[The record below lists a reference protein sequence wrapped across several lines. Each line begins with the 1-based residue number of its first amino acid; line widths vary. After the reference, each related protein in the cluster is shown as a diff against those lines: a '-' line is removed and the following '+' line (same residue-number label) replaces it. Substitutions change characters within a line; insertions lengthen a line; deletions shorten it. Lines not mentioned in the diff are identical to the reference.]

1 MLKIRL
7 INIFKIILKLKKK
20 LVYDKM
26 KNSHYVPRFI
36 LKKFSDKLCL
46 YNIKT
51 GEFKE
56 NINPERAFVE
66 EGFYS
71 DKIEEKLNRKLE
83 KQFAMLLSEK
93 ILKCD
98 NEIELSRS
106 ELRLVKKFLLISVI
120 RSMGNEQFL
129 QKEKRFYD
137 DLTDLFIKQGLS
149 KEEAIKAAAK
159 PFDEIQIPNETPYD
173 YWMRTIDVILDT
185 DGSPEEILKHP
196 NKTYPA
202 HRWAGVINAGYLAFW
217 DSEYKRDEFVI
228 TDIGMTSENEK
239 GWNGITVHNTKK
251 TNFLMQLFQLE
262 KDERMR
268 QEIYKQL
275 NFVMSFHENFE
286 MFPISAKRMIVEIAP
301 FYKFRQAYK
310 NFYPMPKL
318 EDLSELVNEELYA
331 PNENK
336 YIYPQTIIVPKYHQ
350 GDRYIYS
357 IKQLTRD
364 ETRYCNALFLDRIN
378 TTLGFSSLNK
388 AVGSIVR
395 YKILN
400 SFPYVSRVDYSALYK
415 IINERYQASLS
426 I

>member
-1 MLKIRL
+1 
-7 INIFKIILKLKKK
+7 
-20 LVYDKM
+20 M
-26 KNSHYVPRFI
+26 KNSHYVPQFI

-56 NINPERAFVE
+56 NIKPEKAYAE
-66 EGFYS
+66 KGFYS
-71 DKIEEKLNRKLE
+71 DEIEDKLNRKIE

-106 ELRLVKKFLLISVI
+106 ELRLIKKFLLISVI

-202 HRWAGVINAGYLAFW
+202 HRWVL
-217 DSEYKRDEFVI
+217 
-228 TDIGMTSENEK
+228 
-239 GWNGITVHNTKK
+239 
-251 TNFLMQLFQLE
+251 
-262 KDERMR
+262 
-268 QEIYKQL
+268 
-275 NFVMSFHENFE
+275 
-286 MFPISAKRMIVEIAP
+286 
-301 FYKFRQAYK
+301 
-310 NFYPMPKL
+310 
-318 EDLSELVNEELYA
+318 
-331 PNENK
+331 
-336 YIYPQTIIVPKYHQ
+336 
-350 GDRYIYS
+350 
-357 IKQLTRD
+357 
-364 ETRYCNALFLDRIN
+364 
-378 TTLGFSSLNK
+378 
-388 AVGSIVR
+388 
-395 YKILN
+395 
-400 SFPYVSRVDYSALYK
+400 
-415 IINERYQASLS
+415 
-426 I
+426 

>member
-1 MLKIRL
+1 
-7 INIFKIILKLKKK
+7 
-20 LVYDKM
+20 M

-56 NINPERAFVE
+56 NIKPEKAYAE
-66 EGFYS
+66 KGFYS
-71 DKIEEKLNRKLE
+71 DEIEDKLNRKIE

-98 NEIELSRS
+98 NKIELSRS

-185 DGSPEEILKHP
+185 DGSPEAILKHP

-202 HRWAGVINAGYLAFW
+202 HRWAIVINAGYLAFW

-251 TNFLMQLFQLE
+251 TNFLIQLLQLE

-301 FYKFRQAYK
+301 FYNFRQAYK

-318 EDLSELVNEELYA
+318 EDLTELVNEKLYA

-336 YIYPQTIIVPKYHQ
+336 YVYPQMDVILKYH
-350 GDRYIYS
+350 DNDKYIYN
-357 IKQLTRD
+357 IKQLSRD

-400 SFPYVSRVDYSALYK
+400 SFPYVPRIDYSALFK

>member
-1 MLKIRL
+1 
-7 INIFKIILKLKKK
+7 
-20 LVYDKM
+20 M

-36 LKKFSDKLCL
+36 LKKFSDRLCL

-56 NINPERAFVE
+56 NVIPEKSFSE
-66 EGFYS
+66 DGFYS
-71 DKIEEKLNRKLE
+71 DKIEDKLNRKLE

-93 ILKCD
+93 LLKSD
-98 NEIELSRS
+98 NTIELSRK
-106 ELRLVKKFLLISVI
+106 ELRLIKKFLLISVI

-137 DLTDLFIKQGLS
+137 DLIDSFIKQGFS
-149 KEEAIKAAAK
+149 KEEAIKATAK
-159 PFDEIQIPNETPYD
+159 PFEEIQIPNETPYD

-202 HRWAGVINAGYLAFW
+202 HRWAIVINAGYLAFW

-251 TNFLMQLFQLE
+251 TKFLMKLFELE
-262 KDERMR
+262 TDERMR

-310 NFYPMPKL
+310 NIYPMPKL
-318 EDLSELVNEELYA
+318 EGLTELVDENLFVA
-331 PNENK
+331 NENK
-336 YIYPQTIIVPKYHQ
+336 YVYPQIEVMPKYHEN
-350 GDRYIYS
+350 DKYIYR
-357 IKQLTRD
+357 IKKLTRD

-388 AVGSIVR
+388 AVGSIIKH
-395 YKILN
+395 KILN
-400 SFPYVSRVDYSALYK
+400 SFPYMPRVDYTELYK
-415 IINERYQASLS
+415 IINEKYQASLS

>member
-1 MLKIRL
+1 
-7 INIFKIILKLKKK
+7 
-20 LVYDKM
+20 M
-26 KNSHYVPRFI
+26 KNSHYVPQFI

-56 NINPERAFVE
+56 NIKPEKAYAE
-66 EGFYS
+66 KGFYS
-71 DKIEEKLNRKLE
+71 DEIEDKLNRKIE

-106 ELRLVKKFLLISVI
+106 ELRLIKKFLLISVI

-149 KEEAIKAAAK
+149 KEEAIKATAK

-202 HRWAGVINAGYLAFW
+202 HRWAIVINAGYLAFW

-251 TNFLMQLFQLE
+251 TSFLMQLFQLE

-318 EDLSELVNEELYA
+318 EDLTELVNEKLYA

-336 YIYPQTIIVPKYHQ
+336 YVYPQTDVILKYHEN
-350 GDRYIYS
+350 DKYIYS
-357 IKQLTRD
+357 IKQLSRD

-400 SFPYVSRVDYSALYK
+400 SFPYVPRIDYSALFK

>member
-1 MLKIRL
+1 
-7 INIFKIILKLKKK
+7 
-20 LVYDKM
+20 M

-71 DKIEEKLNRKLE
+71 DKIEDKLNRKLE

-159 PFDEIQIPNETPYD
+159 PFDEIQILNETPYD

-202 HRWAGVINAGYLAFW
+202 HRWAIVINAGYLAFW

-251 TNFLMQLFQLE
+251 INFLMQLLQLE

-275 NFVMSFHENFE
+275 NFVRSFHENFE

-318 EDLSELVNEELYA
+318 EDLTELVNEKLYA

-336 YIYPQTIIVPKYHQ
+336 YVYPQMDIILKYHEN
-350 GDRYIYS
+350 DKYIYS
-357 IKQLTRD
+357 IKQLSRD

-388 AVGSIVR
+388 AV
-395 YKILN
+395 
-400 SFPYVSRVDYSALYK
+400 
-415 IINERYQASLS
+415 
-426 I
+426 